1 MVTTIKKGHRKM
13 NEYLMEINVVQ
24 MENNDLSDEEIMYVM
39 ANEKLHN
46 NRKKNKQKEKFNYG
60 EESNYNIYC

>member
-13 NEYLMEINVVQ
+13 NEYLYETASVQ
-24 MENNDLSDEEIMYVM
+24 MDGTRNDEKIMYVM

-46 NRKKNKQKEKFNYG
+46 NRKKNMQKEKFNNG
-60 EESNYNIYC
+60 EESNYDFYC